1 MRCYYT
7 SDEVRAAEAPL
18 MAVLPEGALMRRAA
32 HGLALVVA
40 GELRALTGGVA
51 GRTVTVLVGSGDNGG
66 DALWAGAMLRRRG
79 VAVRAVLLSP
89 DRAHSVGL
97 TALKQAGGRIVDE
110 VGEPDVVIDGI
121 VGISGKGSLRPAAA
135 ALVDT
140 VRAPIFSADLPSGVD
155 PDTGTVD
162 GPAVTASVT
171 VAFGAL
177 KPVHVLAAPQCGRV
191 ELVDIGLDL
200 GEPSLEAFDTGDVGA
215 LWPVPGQF
223 DDKYSQGVVG
233 IVAGSA
239 GYPGAA
245 VLCAGAA
252 VSATSGMVRYA
263 GSCSG
268 EVLARWPE
276 VVATTD
282 FESAGRVQA
291 WVVGPGI
298 GTDSAAARTVR
309 SVLSADV
316 PVLLDADALTLV
328 AQFPELVRTRTAPTV
343 LTPHAGEFARLAGTE
358 PGPDRVGGVRELA
371 RAWNATVLLKGHAT
385 VIADPDGRTWVNDA
399 GGSWAATAGAGDVL
413 SGVIGALMSAGLKP
427 AKAAVMGA
435 RAHSLAAN
443 LAAHGGGLDL
453 TAGSGTAPVSA
464 SAVSSQLR
472 ESVRVLRVGSAP
484 AQQVGPAQQVTSGAV
499 AGSKP

>member
-18 MAVLPEGALMRRAA
+18 MSVLPEGALMRRAA
-32 HGLALVVA
+32 HGLAQVVA
-40 GELRALTGGVA
+40 GELRAVTGGVA
-51 GRTVTVLVGSGDNGG
+51 GRTVTVLAGSGDNGG
-66 DALWAGAMLRRRG
+66 DALWAGTMLRRRG
-79 VAVRAVLLSP
+79 VAVRAVLLAP
-89 DRAHSVGL
+89 ERAHSAGL
-97 TALKQAGGRIVDE
+97 AALQRAGGRIVDE
-110 VGEPDVVIDGI
+110 VGEPDVVVDGI
-121 VGISGKGSLRPAAA
+121 VGISGKGPLRPAAA
-135 ALVDT
+135 AVVAS
-140 VRAPIFSADLPSGVD
+140 VRAPIVSADLPSGVD
-155 PDTGTVD
+155 PDTGAVD

-177 KPVHVLAAPQCGRV
+177 KPVHVLAAAQCGRV

-200 GEPSLEAFDTGDVGA
+200 GEPGIEAFDPGDVGA
-215 LWPVPGQF
+215 VWPVPGPF

-233 IVAGSA
+233 IAAGSP

-252 VSATSGMVRYA
+252 VAATSGMVRYM
-263 GSCSG
+263 GSCSN

-276 VVATTD
+276 VVATKE
-282 FESAGRVQA
+282 FERAGRVQA

-298 GTDSAAARTVR
+298 GTDPAAER
-309 SVLSADV
+309 SVRAVLAADV
-316 PVLLDADALTLV
+316 PVLLDADALTLA
-328 AQFPELVRTRTAPTV
+328 AQFPELVRARSAPTV
-343 LTPHAGEFARLAGTE
+343 LTPHAGEFARLAGTA
-358 PGPDRVGGVRELA
+358 PGPDRVGGARELA

-413 SGVIGALMSAGLKP
+413 SGVIGALMSTGLP
-427 AKAAVMGA
+427 PGRAAAVGA

-464 SAVSSQLR
+464 SAVLSQLS
-472 ESVRVLRVGSAP
+472 EAVRVLRVGSVP
-484 AQQVGPAQQVTSGAV
+484 ALQIGPTQQVAAGAV